1 MTHSPSQTVD
11 APFPAQPEDGTL
23 IGPEVILLQGDD
35 DLTAGRPWSKEGYT
49 VAPFLSRDEGLA
61 LREGIRGHLAGLLR
75 SLGVALPEP
84 FQLEDYHRCVDSD
97 ALHEEVIRRTR
108 GGFPVGELPVDVRR
122 LEDRVSELCGVPV
135 RVLER
140 EQVPAHFWMRIV
152 RPLSGDNNPPH
163 RDVWL
168 PWLRSAINI
177 YVPIAGSD
185 ASSSL
190 TLVPGSHRWKE
201 SDLVRTAE
209 GARVRGVRYS
219 VPAVLGAR
227 YPLTMIRPDPGPDEV
242 LVFSPYLVHGGA
254 RNLNLDCTRVSLE
267 MRFARRTPAARARGI

>member
-1 MTHSPSQTVD
+1 MTHLSSQIAE
-11 APFPAQPEDGTL
+11 APFPVPPEEGT
-23 IGPEVILLQGDD
+23 IVGPEVILLHQDD
-35 DLTAGRPWSKEGYT
+35 DLTAGRPWSHQGYT
-49 VAPFLSRDEGLA
+49 VAPFLTREEGQA
-61 LREGIRGHLAGLLR
+61 LREGLCEHLSGILR
-75 SLGVALPEP
+75 SLGVQLPVP
-84 FQLEDYHRCVDSD
+84 FQLEDYHRCVDD

-108 GGFPVGELPVDVRR
+108 GGFPVAALPVDFRR
-122 LEDRVSELCGVPV
+122 FEQRISELCGVPV
-135 RVLER
+135 EVLER

-168 PWLRSAINI
+168 DWLRSAINI

-190 TLVPGSHRWKE
+190 TLVPGSHLWRE
-201 SDLVRTAE
+201 SDLIRTAE
-209 GARVRGVRYS
+209 GARIGGVRYS

-227 YPLTMIRPDPGPDEV
+227 HPLTMIRPDPGPEEV

-254 RNLNLDCTRVSLE
+254 KNLNLDCTRVSLE
-267 MRFARRTPAARARGI
+267 MRFARRTTEPRARGA